1 MLKIEYEIFEIEA
14 LPYLVRER
22 DDLLEQIREIV
33 ESHHGMGFESFK
45 ETLAFVPGAIS
56 DKTGKEVFR
65 HIENDERLRSLVGQ
79 LDFIRLV
86 MGLKIAD
93 IKAMPSGRLQQ
104 IALARFVHGMSWPE
118 VAAITGLGRDCIIKT
133 WTRAIKK

>member
-1 MLKIEYEIFEIEA
+1 MLKIEYEIYEIEA
-14 LPYLVRER
+14 IPYLKRER

-45 ETLAFVPGAIS
+45 ETLTFVPGAIS

-65 HIENDERLRSLVGQ
+65 HIENDDRLRRLVDQ
-79 LDFIRLV
+79 LDFITLV
-86 MGLKIAD
+86 MNFKIAD
-93 IKAMPSGRLQQ
+93 IRAMTGGRLQQ

-133 WTRAIKK
+133 WTRANKK